1 VEIQTTRDRRIL
13 SIVRPRSEL
22 KNMRQTIKHI
32 TTRLYKPL
40 LVKYLSATR
49 MYTYKGIR
57 LVIPPA
63 VFHPGFFFST
73 RLLLRYIA
81 KLPLKGKSFLELG
94 AGSGLIAMYAAREG
108 AQATASDINQVAI
121 HSLEMNSRS
130 NHISLTVI
138 HSDLFTS
145 IPLQRFD
152 IIAINPPYYKKQPK
166 TPAEYAWYCGE
177 HGEYF
182 QQLFSSMQW
191 YMHSQSMVLMVLSD
205 GCDLE
210 MIKSMAAGCGLK
222 LNCVFEKKNWLEV
235 DFIFRVE
242 LINNS

>member
-1 VEIQTTRDRRIL
+1 
-13 SIVRPRSEL
+13 
-22 KNMRQTIKHI
+22 MRQTIKHI
-32 TTRLYKPL
+32 TTHLYKPL

-49 MYTYKGIR
+49 MYTCKGIR

-81 KLPLKGKSFLELG
+81 KLPLKDKTFLELG

-108 AQATASDINQVAI
+108 AQVTASDINQMAI

-138 HSDLFTS
+138 HSDLFTG

-152 IIAINPPYYKKQPK
+152 MIAINPPYYKKQPK

-177 HGEYF
+177 QGEYF
-182 QQLFSSMQW
+182 QQLFSSLQW
-191 YMHSQSMVLMVLSD
+191 YMHSQSIVLMVLSD

-210 MIKSMAAGCGLK
+210 MIKGMAASNGFRLH
-222 LNCVFEKKNWLEV
+222 CVLEKRNWLETN
-235 DFIFRVE
+235 FIFRVE
-242 LINNS
+242 KPDL

>member
-1 VEIQTTRDRRIL
+1 
-13 SIVRPRSEL
+13 
-22 KNMRQTIKHI
+22 MRQTIKHI

-49 MYTYKGIR
+49 MYTCKGIR

-81 KLPLKGKSFLELG
+81 KLPLKNRSFLELG

-108 AQATASDINQVAI
+108 AQVTASDINQVAT
-121 HSLEMNSRS
+121 HSLETNSRS
-130 NHISLTVI
+130 NRIALTVI
-138 HSDLFTS
+138 TSDLFNN
-145 IPLQRFD
+145 IPKQTFD
-152 IIAINPPYYKKQPK
+152 IIAINPPYYKKQPQ
-166 TPAEYAWYCGE
+166 TPAQYAWYCGE
-177 HGEYF
+177 QGEYF
-182 QQLFSSMQW
+182 QQLFGSLHP
-191 YMHSQSMVLMVLSD
+191 YMHAQSMVLMVLSD

-210 MIKSMAAGCGLK
+210 MIFGMALSNGFK

-235 DFIFRVE
+235 NFIFRVDRAD
-242 LINNS
+242 L

>member
-1 VEIQTTRDRRIL
+1 MAQT
-13 SIVRPRSEL
+13 L
-22 KNMRQTIKHI
+22 KYL

-81 KLPLKGKSFLELG
+81 KLPLKDKTFLELG
-94 AGSGLIAMYAAREG
+94 AGSGLIALYAAREG
-108 AQATASDINQVAI
+108 AQVTASDINQVAI

-130 NHISLTVI
+130 NRLSLTII

-152 IIAINPPYYKKQPK
+152 MIAINPPYYKKQPK
-166 TPAEYAWYCGE
+166 NPAEYAWYCGE
-177 HGEYF
+177 QGEYF
-182 QQLFSSMQW
+182 QQLFSSLQW

-210 MIKSMAAGCGLK
+210 MIKEMAAANGFRLH
-222 LNCVFEKKNWLEV
+222 CVFEKKNWIEV
-235 DFIFRVE
+235 NYIFRVE
-242 LINNS
+242 

>member
-1 VEIQTTRDRRIL
+1 
-13 SIVRPRSEL
+13 
-22 KNMRQTIKHI
+22 MRQTIKHI

-49 MYTYKGIR
+49 TYTYKGIR

-81 KLPLKGKSFLELG
+81 KLPLKDRSFLELG

-108 AQATASDINQVAI
+108 AQVTASDINQVAV

-130 NHISLTVI
+130 NRIPLTVI

-145 IPLQRFD
+145 IPLQQFD
-152 IIAINPPYYKKQPK
+152 VIAINPPYYKKQPQ

-177 HGEYF
+177 QGEYF
-182 QQLFSSMQW
+182 QQLFSSLGS
-191 YMHSQSMVLMVLSD
+191 YIHSQSMVLMVLSD
-205 GCDLE
+205 GCDLA
-210 MIKSMAAGCGLK
+210 MIVELALSSGFK
-222 LNCVFEKKNWLEV
+222 LNCVVEKKNWIEV
-235 DFIFRVE
+235 DYIFKVDM
-242 LINNS
+242 LTS

>member
-1 VEIQTTRDRRIL
+1 MRR
-13 SIVRPRSEL
+13 
-22 KNMRQTIKHI
+22 TIKHI

-49 MYTYKGIR
+49 MFTYKGIR

-81 KLPLKGKSFLELG
+81 KHPLKGKSFLELG

-108 AQATASDINQVAI
+108 AQVTASDINQVAV
-121 HSLEMNSRS
+121 HSLEMNSSS
-130 NHISLTVI
+130 NRIPLTVI
-138 HSDLFTS
+138 HSDLFKN
-145 IPLQRFD
+145 IPKQQFD
-152 IIAINPPYYKKQPK
+152 IIAINPPYYKKQPQ

-177 HGEYF
+177 QGEYF
-182 QQLFSSMQW
+182 QQLFSSLRS
-191 YMHSQSMVLMVLSD
+191 YIHAQSMVLMVLSD

-210 MIKSMAAGCGLK
+210 MIVEMALGNGFK
-222 LNCVFEKKNWLEV
+222 LNSVFEKKNWLEV
-235 DFIFRVE
+235 NYIFRVE
-242 LINNS
+242 LISYE

>member
-1 VEIQTTRDRRIL
+1 
-13 SIVRPRSEL
+13 
-22 KNMRQTIKHI
+22 MRQAIKHI

-49 MYTYKGIR
+49 TYTYKGIR

-81 KLPLKGKSFLELG
+81 KLPLKDQSFLELG

-108 AQATASDINQVAI
+108 AQVTASDINQVAV
-121 HSLEMNSRS
+121 HTLEMNSRS
-130 NHISLTVI
+130 NRIPITVI
-138 HSDLFTS
+138 HSNLFTN
-145 IPLQRFD
+145 IPLHRFN

-166 TPAEYAWYCGE
+166 TPADYAWYCGE
-177 HGEYF
+177 QGEYF
-182 QQLFSSMQW
+182 QQLFSSLGS

-210 MIKSMAAGCGLK
+210 MIFKQALSNGFR
-222 LNCVFEKKNWLEV
+222 LNCVLEKKNWIEV
-235 DFIFRVE
+235 DYIFRVDK
-242 LINNS
+242 LTS